1 MARGYI
7 NFLAGNKKKETPGE
21 DDLPVFLLALLKN

>member
-7 NFLAGNKKKETPGE
+7 NFLAGNKKETPGE